1 MNKARGIAYRTL
13 LSGSR
18 YHAGKISGL
27 TLGQRR
33 GSLKSLRDDFRQLCN
48 RIKRQEKSKRIEYF
62 GTYVR
67 DFKDDEW
74 RRHAHIV
81 WTSPITDWQ
90 WLKETYEKIAKEQS
104 SIYIDN
110 RIEESR
116 YKLGYCLQYNANQK
130 GESIRYA
137 QSKGWLPQGYHEAW
151 KAIKGNKDS
160 NYSAWILDM
169 NAWIDL
175 QRAIKQDT
183 SVQTELMHI
192 ECDINDAAL
201 QVPGTDM
208 TRAHAFVKRAI

>member
-1 MNKARGIAYRTL
+1 MNKRRSAAYRVL
-13 LSGSR
+13 VSGSR
-18 YHAGKISGL
+18 YHAGKVSGL

-33 GSLKSLRDDFRQLCN
+33 GSLKDLRRDFEELRR
-48 RIKRQEKSKRIEYF
+48 RIKRQEKCNRIEYF

-67 DFKDDEW
+67 DFKDEAW

-130 GESIRYA
+130 GESVRYA
-137 QSKGWLPQGYHEAW
+137 KSDGWLPQGYHEAW
-151 KAIKGNKDS
+151 KSIREKEDS
-160 NYSAWILDM
+160 SYATWILDM

-201 QVPGTDM
+201 QVPGTDR

>member
-1 MNKARGIAYRTL
+1 MNKRRSAAYRAL
-13 LSGSR
+13 VSGSR
-18 YHAGKISGL
+18 YHAGNLSGL

-33 GSLKSLRDDFRQLCN
+33 GSLKDLRRDFEELRR
-48 RIKRQEKSKRIEYF
+48 RIKRQEKYNRIEYF
-62 GTYVR
+62 GTYVH
-67 DFKDDEW
+67 DFKDDAW

-81 WTSPITDWQ
+81 WTSPITDWH

-130 GESIRYA
+130 GESVRYA

-151 KAIKGNKDS
+151 KAIKGKKDS
-160 NYSAWILDM
+160 NYPAWILDI

-175 QRAIKQDT
+175 QRTIKQDT
-183 SVQTELMHI
+183 STQTELMLI
-192 ECDINDAAL
+192 EYDSHDAAL
-201 QVPGTDM
+201 QVPGTDRN
-208 TRAHAFVKRAI
+208 RARPFAKRAI